1 MIVVPQTTVNMALA
15 FLVLL
20 LLFAPVAVSQQGFL
34 SIDCGLDADSSGYTD
49 KVTGIVYVSDGSYVD
64 AGENHRIAPDLE
76 GTFEGSSQTLRSF
89 PSGQRNCYALP
100 TVAGTRYLARA
111 TFAYGNYDG
120 KNSSALEF
128 DLHLG
133 ANYWQTVYPNA
144 RSSNAHEAV
153 FVAWAG
159 WTPWCLVNTGR
170 GTPFVSVLE
179 LRPLGAA
186 LYPLVTP
193 GLVVST
199 FTRINMGGSVSTTRY
214 VSSGRSTM
222 FQRMDHVC
230 FWRLLSVEKGV

>member
-1 MIVVPQTTVNMALA
+1 MWRT
-15 FLVLL
+15 
-20 LLFAPVAVSQQGFL
+20 GFL
-34 SIDCGLDADSSGYTD
+34 SIDCGLDASYSGYKD

-76 GTFEGSSQTLRSF
+76 GSFQGRAQTLRSF
-89 PSGQRNCYALP
+89 PSGQRNCYLLP

-144 RSSNAHEAV
+144 RSSYVYEAV

-159 WTPWCLVNTGR
+159 WAPWCLVNTGH

-179 LRPLGAA
+179 LRPLGAE

-193 GLVVST
+193 GLVVSM
-199 FTRINMGGSVSTTRY
+199 FARINMGGSVSMTRY
-214 VSSGRSTM
+214 VFLHYCGTHREVGGPPCLKRTSGSCLLRGLANFFLVSS
-222 FQRMDHVC
+222 
-230 FWRLLSVEKGV
+230 